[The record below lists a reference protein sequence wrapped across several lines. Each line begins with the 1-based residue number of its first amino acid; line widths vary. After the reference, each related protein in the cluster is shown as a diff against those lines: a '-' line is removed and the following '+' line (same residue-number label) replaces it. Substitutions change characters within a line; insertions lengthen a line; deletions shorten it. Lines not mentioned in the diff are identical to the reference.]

1 MIGPICAC
9 ALRLTLCRALAQADQ
24 DREAL
29 ANALADAKMEVNKT
43 KEASKK
49 DQGMLEQILID
60 TKLKLAEAESELMS
74 QRAPKGATPGP
85 ARKK

>member
-1 MIGPICAC
+1 M
-9 ALRLTLCRALAQADQ
+9 AQADQ

-29 ANALADAKMEVNKT
+29 ANALSDAKL
-43 KEASKK
+43 EAKKATDAAKK
-49 DQGMLEQILID
+49 DQGVLEVILIE

-74 QRAPKGATPGP
+74 ARAPKGASPATAP